1 MKKIFQNLFD
11 SLKFLNDYFQ
21 DEKDSVELL
30 NTILAADEGN
40 PVAVER
46 PEGRSPVLLICE
58 HASKLIP
65 HSLGDLGLSEELR
78 SSHIAW
84 DPGALD
90 VSLFL
95 SDELDACLIHQR
107 FSRLA
112 YDCNRPPDAD
122 SAIPKRSEIF
132 EIPGNVAANAE
143 EKQARVDSI
152 YRPFQAAVAQEI
164 AHRKA
169 AGKPTVLVTLHSFTP
184 VFKGVRRDTEI
195 GILHDSDTRFA
206 DRMISS
212 LDRGS
217 GFVVRRNDPYGP
229 EDGVTHTLIEHGVRN
244 GLQNV
249 MVEMRKD
256 LLAGGT
262 SRKRVEQHLLRAIV
276 ESLGSEEIA

>member
-1 MKKIFQNLFD
+1 MEL
-11 SLKFLNDYFQ
+11 L
-21 DEKDSVELL
+21 ETSVEPL
-30 NTILAADEGN
+30 NTILNADEGS

-46 PEGRSPVLLICE
+46 SEGQSPVLLICE
-58 HASKLIP
+58 HASKMIP
-65 HSLGDLGLSEELR
+65 RSLGDLGLSEELR

-95 SDELDACLIHQR
+95 SQELDACLIHQR

-112 YDCNRPPDAD
+112 YDCNRPPEAD
-122 SAIPKRSEIF
+122 SAIPKQSETF
-132 EIPGNVAANAE
+132 EIPGNISASAE
-143 EKQARVDSI
+143 EKQARVDGI

-164 AHRKA
+164 VRRKA
-169 AGKPTVLVTLHSFTP
+169 TGQPTVLVTLHSFTP

-195 GILHDSDTRFA
+195 GILHDTDARLA
-206 DRMISS
+206 ERLISS

-249 MVEMRKD
+249 MVEVRND
-256 LLAGGT
+256 LLADEI
-262 SRKRVEQHLLRAIV
+262 SKERVEQHLLRAII
-276 ESLGSEEIA
+276 ESLSAKEIA

>member
-1 MKKIFQNLFD
+1 M
-11 SLKFLNDYFQ
+11 
-21 DEKDSVELL
+21 ELS
-30 NTILAADEGN
+30 NTILAADEGE

-58 HASKLIP
+58 HASKKIP
-65 HSLGDLGLSEELR
+65 RSLGDLGLSEELR

-90 VSLFL
+90 LSLFL
-95 SDELDACLIHQR
+95 SNELDACLIHQR

-122 SAIPKRSEIF
+122 SAIPKQSEIF
-132 EIPGNVAANAE
+132 EIPGNISTSAE
-143 EKQARVDSI
+143 DKQARVDGI
-152 YRPFQAAVAQEI
+152 YRPFQAAVAQEV
-164 AHRKA
+164 ARRKA
-169 AGKPTVLVTLHSFTP
+169 SGQPTVLVTLHSFTP

-195 GILHDSDTRFA
+195 GILHDSDARLA
-206 DRMISS
+206 DRVISS

-229 EDGVTHTLIEHGVRN
+229 KHGVTHTLVEHGVRN

-249 MVEMRKD
+249 MVEVRND
-256 LLAGGT
+256 LLADET
-262 SRKRVEQHLLRAIV
+262 SRQRVEQHLLRAIV
-276 ESLGSEEIA
+276 ESLGPEKIA

>member
-1 MKKIFQNLFD
+1 M
-11 SLKFLNDYFQ
+11 
-21 DEKDSVELL
+21 
-30 NTILAADEGN
+30 NTILAADEGS

-58 HASKLIP
+58 HASRVIP
-65 HSLGDLGLSEELR
+65 RSLGDLGLPKELL

-90 VSLFL
+90 LSLFL
-95 SDELDACLIHQR
+95 SRELDACLIHQR

-112 YDCNRPPDAD
+112 YDCNRPPESD

-132 EIPGNVAANAE
+132 DIPGNIAAGAE
-143 EKQARVDSI
+143 EAQARVDAI

-164 AHRKA
+164 ARRKA
-169 AGKPTVLVTLHSFTP
+169 AGQPTALVTIHSFTP
-184 VFKGVRRDTEI
+184 VFKGVPREVKI

-206 DRMISS
+206 DSILST
-212 LDRGS
+212 LDSGS

-249 MVEMRKD
+249 MVEVRND
-256 LLAGGT
+256 LLANET
-262 SRKRVEQHLLRAIV
+262 SRTRVEQDLLRAIV
-276 ESLGSEEIA
+276 QSLNSEETA